1 MNLSQGKMK
10 TEDGCLENTTM
21 EALFLN
27 KAIHGKL
34 QCAF

>member
-21 EALFLN
+21 KALFLN
-27 KAIHGKL
+27 KTIHGQL
-34 QCAF
+34 HHAF